1 MKNESTLLRKICD
14 IRTGYQ
20 GARDSGET
28 YQLINLTNLDVSGS
42 IDFNNIKT
50 FSTIQM
56 DEKYLL
62 KKGEILFKKSQSSQ
76 SSQCA
81 AGFFN
86 GGPDNLVPSAHFF
99 ILSINE
105 NSKDIVIPEYVAW
118 YLGEDVVRKYF
129 QSVAAGMVTA
139 TIKKSDLEIL
149 ELVIPPINVQRK
161 LIEIQ
166 RLALE
171 ERKMMEEFIF
181 LRDKQ
186 VKNALTNL
194 VWQE

>member
-1 MKNESTLLRKICD
+1 MCD

-20 GARDSGET
+20 GIRNPGET

-50 FSTIQM
+50 FSTTQM

-76 SSQCA
+76 YA
-81 AGFFN
+81 AGVFN
-86 GGPDNLVPSAHFF
+86 EGPKNLVPSIHFF

-129 QSVAAGMVTA
+129 HSVAAGMVTA
-139 TIKKSDLEIL
+139 TIKKSDLAALEI
-149 ELVIPPINVQRK
+149 VIPPINVQRK

-181 LRDKQ
+181 LREKQ

>member
-1 MKNESTLLRKICD
+1 MKNESTLLGEICG

-20 GARDSGET
+20 GIRDPGET

-50 FSTIQM
+50 FSTTQM

-76 SSQCA
+76 YA
-81 AGFFN
+81 AGVFN
-86 GGPDNLVPSAHFF
+86 EGPENLVPSIHFF

-105 NSKDIVIPEYVAW
+105 KAKDIVIPEYVAW

-139 TIKKSDLEIL
+139 TIKKSDLAALEI
-149 ELVIPPINVQRK
+149 VIPPINVQRK

-171 ERKMMEEFIF
+171 EREMMEEFIF
-181 LRDKQ
+181 LREKQ

>member
-1 MKNESTLLRKICD
+1 MEKRTLSEICH

-20 GARDSGET
+20 GTRDPGET
-28 YQLINLTNLDVSGS
+28 YQLINLTNLDVNGL

-50 FSTIQM
+50 FSTEKM
-56 DEKYLL
+56 DGKYLL

-76 SSQCA
+76 YA
-81 AGFFN
+81 AGIFSE
-86 GGPDNLVPSAHFF
+86 GPDNLVPSIHFF

-105 NSKDIVIPEYVAW
+105 KSKDIVIPEYVAW

-129 QSVAAGMVTA
+129 QSIAAGMVTA
-139 TIKKSDLEIL
+139 TIKKSDLATLEIK
-149 ELVIPPINVQRK
+149 IPPIDVQRK
-161 LIEIQ
+161 LIKIQ

-171 ERKMMEEFIF
+171 ERKIMEEFIY
-181 LRDKQ
+181 LREQ
-186 VKNALTNL
+186 QIKNALTNL

>member
-1 MKNESTLLRKICD
+1 MEKRTLLEICH

-20 GARDSGET
+20 GTKDPGET
-28 YQLINLTNLDVSGS
+28 YQLINLTNLDVNGS

-50 FSTIQM
+50 FSTTQM

-76 SSQCA
+76 YA
-81 AGFFN
+81 AGVFN
-86 GGPDNLVPSAHFF
+86 EGPDNLVPSIHFF

-105 NSKDIVIPEYVAW
+105 KSKDIVIPEYVAW

-129 QSVAAGMVTA
+129 QSIAAGMVTA
-139 TIKKSDLEIL
+139 TIKKSDLATLEIL
-149 ELVIPPINVQRK
+149 IPPIDVQRK
-161 LIEIQ
+161 LIKIQ

-171 ERKMMEEFIF
+171 ERKIMEEFIF
-181 LRDKQ
+181 LREQ
-186 VKNALTNL
+186 QIKNALTNL

>member
-1 MKNESTLLRKICD
+1 MEKRTLLEICH

-20 GARDSGET
+20 GTRDQGET

-50 FSTIQM
+50 FSTTQM

-76 SSQCA
+76 YA
-81 AGFFN
+81 AGVFN
-86 GGPDNLVPSAHFF
+86 EGPNNLVPSIHFF

-105 NSKDIVIPEYVAW
+105 ESKDIVIPEYVAW

-129 QSVAAGMVTA
+129 QSIAAGMVTA
-139 TIKKSDLEIL
+139 TIKKSDLATLEI
-149 ELVIPPINVQRK
+149 EIPSIDVQRK
-161 LIEIQ
+161 LIRIQ
-166 RLALE
+166 SLALE
-171 ERKMMEEFIF
+171 ERQIMEEFIF
-181 LRDKQ
+181 LREQ
-186 VKNALTNL
+186 QIKNALTNL

>member
-1 MKNESTLLRKICD
+1 MEKRTLSEICH

-20 GARDSGET
+20 GTRDPGET
-28 YQLINLTNLDVSGS
+28 YQLINLTNLDVNGL

-50 FSTIQM
+50 FSTEKM
-56 DEKYLL
+56 DGKYLL

-76 SSQCA
+76 YA
-81 AGFFN
+81 AGIFSE
-86 GGPDNLVPSAHFF
+86 GPDNLVPSIHFF

-105 NSKDIVIPEYVAW
+105 KSKDIVIPEYIAW

-129 QSVAAGMVTA
+129 QSIAAGMVTA
-139 TIKKSDLEIL
+139 TIKKSDLATLEIK
-149 ELVIPPINVQRK
+149 IPPIDVQRK
-161 LIEIQ
+161 LIKIQ

-171 ERKMMEEFIF
+171 ERKIMEEFIY
-181 LRDKQ
+181 LREQ
-186 VKNALTNL
+186 QIKNALTNL

>member
-1 MKNESTLLRKICD
+1 MEKRTLSEICH

-20 GARDSGET
+20 GTRDPGET
-28 YQLINLTNLDVSGS
+28 YQLINLTNLDVNGS

-50 FSTIQM
+50 FSTEKM
-56 DEKYLL
+56 DGKYLL

-76 SSQCA
+76 YA
-81 AGFFN
+81 AGVFSE
-86 GGPDNLVPSAHFF
+86 GPDNLVPSIHFF

-105 NSKDIVIPEYVAW
+105 KSKDIVIPEYLAW

-129 QSVAAGMVTA
+129 QSIAAGMVTA
-139 TIKKSDLEIL
+139 TIKKSDLATLEIA
-149 ELVIPPINVQRK
+149 IPPIDVQRK

-171 ERKMMEEFIF
+171 ERKIMEEFIF
-181 LRDKQ
+181 LREQ
-186 VKNALTNL
+186 QIKNALTNL
-194 VWQE
+194 VLQE

>member
-1 MKNESTLLRKICD
+1 MNLKNKSTLLRKICD

-20 GARDSGET
+20 GTRDPGKT

-50 FSTIQM
+50 FSTTQI

-62 KKGEILFKKSQSSQ
+62 KKGDILFKKSQ

-86 GGPDNLVPSAHFF
+86 EGPDNLVPSAHFF

-118 YLGEDVVRKYF
+118 YLGEDTVRKYF

-149 ELVIPPINVQRK
+149 DLVIPPIDVQRK

-171 ERKMMEEFIF
+171 EKKIMEEFIF

-186 VKNALTNL
+186 VKKALTNL